1 MTIRYGR
8 ADCNHKWRYRK
19 DGHEEECGPAICI
32 KCGAFGCFCDVDRD
46 KVPKD
51 IFFDEGEDGDA
62 NINGRWE
69 NPYVEK
75 KKN

>member
-1 MTIRYGR
+1 MTVRYGR
-8 ADCNHKWRYRK
+8 EGCNHKWRYRK
-19 DGHEEECGPAICI
+19 DGHEEGCGPAVCI
-32 KCGAFGCFCDVDRD
+32 ICGAFGCFCDVDRD

-62 NINGRWE
+62 NINGRWG